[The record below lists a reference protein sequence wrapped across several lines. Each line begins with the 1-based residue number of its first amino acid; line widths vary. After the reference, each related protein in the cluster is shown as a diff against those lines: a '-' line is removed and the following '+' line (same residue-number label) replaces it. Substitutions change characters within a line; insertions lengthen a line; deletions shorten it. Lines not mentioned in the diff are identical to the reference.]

1 MNYEIDFIGVN
12 EHTKDASAVCLRW
25 FSEQEGRYIV
35 VVYDGGFK
43 IHGEALVDILNKYY
57 FTGASNSTIDIVIC
71 SHSDDDHAAGL
82 AELFDHFKVT
92 NLIMNRPWLFS
103 DELFPYVDDGRKTKS
118 SVEKELKEKYSSIAI
133 LEEKAIAAGTQI
145 YDGFATLGFNGVFSP
160 LKILSPTKELYL
172 QLIVESAKTPYVAES
187 VSESVLKKILAA
199 VRKTVEKWTS
209 DTLRDDVSTT
219 AENETSV
226 VLMGDMVSEKFLLTG
241 DAGVRALSAAA
252 DYADSVGIDF
262 KKVTVHQIPHHGGR
276 HNVSSKIL
284 NRIVGSIVSED
295 SEPTKTAFVSIGKD
309 SDHPREMVTNAYI
322 RRGVKVFEART
333 NTINHYKGDMPKRE
347 GWTRAI
353 QKDFS
358 TDVDDWD

>member
-1 MNYEIDFIGVN
+1 MNYEIDFIGVK

-25 FSEQEGRYIV
+25 YSEQAGRYIV

-57 FTGASNSTIDIVIC
+57 FAGESNPTIDIVIC

-92 NLIMNRPWLFS
+92 YLIMNRPWLFS
-103 DELFPYVDDGRKTKS
+103 DELFPYVNDGRKTKS
-118 SVEKELKEKYSSIAI
+118 SVEKELKEKYSSIAT

-145 YDGFATLGFNGVFSP
+145 HDGFTTLGFNGAFSP

-187 VSESVLKKILAA
+187 VSESFVKKIFAT
-199 VRKTVEKWTS
+199 VRKIVEKWTS

-241 DAGVRALSAAA
+241 DAGVRALGAAA
-252 DYADSVGIDF
+252 EYADSVGIDL

-276 HNVSSKIL
+276 HNISSKIL

-295 SEPTKTAFVSIGKD
+295 SNPTKTAFVSIGKD
-309 SDHPREMVTNAYI
+309 SDHPKGMVTNAYI
-322 RRGVKVFEART
+322 RRGVKVFEVRVS
-333 NTINHYKGDMPKRE
+333 TIRHHRGDMPERQ
-347 GWTRAI
+347 GWTSATK
-353 QKDFS
+353 KDFS
-358 TDVDDWD
+358 TEVDDWD